1 MDLQKIGMK
10 FFAEQ
15 GNTIDLVEFIPVFHR
30 WIQNKVLDDILID
43 VADYSHVYAGPGILL
58 IAHEGNYSI
67 DETGNQR
74 GVAYYNKHELA
85 GALPERL
92 CTVCRKTLLACQLLE
107 KEKEMQGRIRFSGNA
122 MQVYSNDR
130 LIAPNSDETFKLLE
144 PALREFLN
152 RLFPDTEYT
161 FERGKNLKERY
172 QVMVKA
178 SEPVSIDTL
187 LQRLGN
193 QVLRTEC

>member
-10 FFAEQ
+10 FFAGQ

-30 WIQNKVLDDILID
+30 WIQNKVLDDLLID

-92 CTVCRKTLLACQLLE
+92 VTVCRKALLACQLLE
-107 KEKEMQGRIRFSGNA
+107 KEKEMQGRISFSGNA
-122 MQVYSNDR
+122 MQVFSNDR

-144 PALREFLN
+144 PALKEFLD

-161 FERGKNLKERY
+161 FERGGNLKERFS
-172 QVMVKA
+172 VTVRA
-178 SEPVSIDTL
+178 AVPATIDSL
-187 LQRLGN
+187 IDRL
-193 QVLRTEC
+193 EEK